1 MVLLETDRDGRMVVD
16 RDDTIAT
23 FMNQL
28 PTFPA
33 YWRGV
38 SNFVFEF
45 VPTISCKICKT
56 VTFRK
61 DAQFD
66 YSSSFSQGFSG
77 YVK

>member
-33 YWRGV
+33 Y
-38 SNFVFEF
+38 
-45 VPTISCKICKT
+45 
-56 VTFRK
+56 
-61 DAQFD
+61 
-66 YSSSFSQGFSG
+66 
-77 YVK
+77 